1 VETGRQDWMD
11 YGLIGKTQLKY
22 FDDQEALQAQQN
34 IFEKTGNAE
43 AYRQASM
50 ERHQTE
56 MKLQA
61 LYTVLDS
68 IQGHGSVVT
77 ADMISK
83 DTYKICKEQYG
94 ISEKELKSL
103 VKDAQEGKVPE
114 LEYNKQEDNQTA
126 PFRLTTVEE
135 KVTRVRGNHFHS
147 EKHSHQ
153 KVLLSKK
160 SDELEESGEIIIQSS
175 FKMKQKAEK
184 KSARMVGI
192 LSDVLKNIRRTEKT
206 PVTQAVKIP
215 KAQVGM
221 FKKKLGMSEKELEQL
236 SLELQSELAPV
247 VQEELNREKEQAER
261 QREAAIQQ
269 TGVQQQIEPV
279 SEENLSIRDQLF
291 NRRMVS
297 ERYRALQNRYN
308 TGRETLKQRMKNK
321 HTVPVEDDART
332 IDDLTAQIEEKSNR
346 YFGIAPKA
354 LVEKHNTMI
363 SNKQLQIR
371 TMERQHKK
379 LKETFDEAPFLLS
392 IVSTE
397 HLKMMNDYVKMV
409 ESCEKSAANQSKMM
423 LKEGVKSPE
432 AYEKKLEKEI
442 ANALKEEARKRGTK
456 EPIAMNSTEALS
468 KLSIKKT
475 VWEQEKEKIRAQQD
489 EIQRMQ
495 ADMKA
500 EISNLPEGNEKDIL
514 SKWEEGNGIC
524 IRYKEFGLKTERVD
538 AYIKGIDLIQQE
550 KSDLAQMEL
559 TAQDEL
565 SSYQKIRDDMP
576 EAERARLKT
585 EIEQLINLKWQ
596 KETAYN
602 AEETELYIQNRC
614 ESLQVI
620 KEIVRDMIAE
630 LDQKLE
636 QHPELNEKI
645 QKQKQE
651 LNEWIFKQE
660 LEIYEGIRSWEY
672 AHERLHVQR
681 NAQNETMIQTKAK
694 EEWELLLAQKE
705 SEWNLNKEIDAYIK
719 NKEID
724 ANIKNE
730 KVVEQLTKSK
740 DAIAKAYKSKLE
752 EIQGK
757 YDRTVIT
764 YDLHTNSYA
773 QQKITPVTNTA
784 WAGTVKK
791 VAEIRDNEEAQ
802 SRNFVIYDV
811 ELGKAKLEHPENYI
825 AFMRTRYQN
834 RTQQQV

>member
-1 VETGRQDWMD
+1 METGRQDWMN

-22 FDDQEALQAQQN
+22 FDDQEAVQAQQN

-43 AYRQASM
+43 AYRHASM
-50 ERHQTE
+50 EHYQTE

-83 DTYKICKEQYG
+83 DTYKICKEKYG

-114 LEYNKQEDNQTA
+114 LEYHRAMQQENGIDSPFKVSTA
-126 PFRLTTVEE
+126 E
-135 KVTRVRGNHFHS
+135 
-147 EKHSHQ
+147 Q
-153 KVLLSKK
+153 KVFLNKK
-160 SDELEESGEIIIQSS
+160 SDELEETGEIITQSS

-184 KSARMVGI
+184 KSPRMVGI
-192 LSDVLKNIRRTEKT
+192 LSDVLKNIRKAEKT

-261 QREAAIQQ
+261 QREMATQAQQ
-269 TGVQQQIEPV
+269 TEVQQQREPV
-279 SEENLSIRDQLF
+279 SEENLSIRDRLF
-291 NRRMVS
+291 KRRMES
-297 ERYRALQNRYN
+297 ERYGALQRRYN
-308 TGRETLKQRMKNK
+308 IGRDALKQRMKNK
-321 HTVPVEDDART
+321 HTAPVEDDERS
-332 IDDLTAQIEEKSNR
+332 IDDLRAEIEEKSNR
-346 YFGIAPKA
+346 YFGIAPEA

-363 SNKQLQIR
+363 SNKQLQIS
-371 TMERQHKK
+371 TMERQQKK
-379 LKETFDEAPFLLS
+379 LKETFENVPFLFS

-442 ANALKEEARKRGTK
+442 ANALKAEARKRGTK

-475 VWEQEKEKIRAQQD
+475 VWEQEKEKIKAQQD
-489 EIQRMQ
+489 AIQRMQ
-495 ADMKA
+495 ADMKE
-500 EISNLPEGNEKDIL
+500 EINNLPEGTEKDIL
-514 SKWEEGNGIC
+514 SKWEEGDGIC
-524 IRYKEFGLKTERVD
+524 IRYKEFGLKTDRVD
-538 AYIKGIDLIQQE
+538 AYMKGIDLIQHE
-550 KSDLAQMEL
+550 KSDLAQMEQ
-559 TAQDEL
+559 TSQKEL
-565 SSYQKIRDDMP
+565 NSYQKIRREMT
-576 EAERARLKT
+576 EAERAKLKT

-596 KETAYN
+596 KETEYN

-630 LDQKLE
+630 LDQKLA

-660 LEIYEGIRSWEY
+660 LETYEGIRSWEY
-672 AHERLHVQR
+672 AHEKLYVQR
-681 NAQNETMIQTKAK
+681 NAE
-694 EEWELLLAQKE
+694 
-705 SEWNLNKEIDAYIK
+705 
-719 NKEID
+719 
-724 ANIKNE
+724 
-730 KVVEQLTKSK
+730 
-740 DAIAKAYKSKLE
+740 
-752 EIQGK
+752 
-757 YDRTVIT
+757 
-764 YDLHTNSYA
+764 
-773 QQKITPVTNTA
+773 
-784 WAGTVKK
+784 
-791 VAEIRDNEEAQ
+791 
-802 SRNFVIYDV
+802 
-811 ELGKAKLEHPENYI
+811 
-825 AFMRTRYQN
+825 
-834 RTQQQV
+834 